1 MPLRRQKLP
10 DRQPQNTMKSVSF
23 FERSELTQV
32 LWSFR
37 QEFVMVGIFSLVANM
52 LMLTPT
58 MYMLQVYDR
67 VLASQSELT
76 LLAMSLI
83 TLFLFG
89 VLGFSEWMRS
99 RVLVRSGL
107 RLDAALGT
115 RVFNASFESY
125 LNQSS
130 TGPVRAFGDLLQIRQ
145 FFTGNGIFAFFDA
158 PWAPIYIAVLFFLHP
173 MLGWLSIFFAMVQLA
188 LAWFGHRHTVAPAE
202 AASRAGAESGSYLQ
216 SKLRNAEVLE
226 SMGMVDN
233 LRPHWQ
239 QQHEATLALQSAS
252 QSLTHRITAWSKFI
266 RYSQQSLALGAGALL
281 VIDGQLSPGGMI
293 ASNVL
298 MTRALSP
305 IDMLVG
311 TWRSFIGARSAFER
325 LEDLLQH
332 HPARDPALSRVAP
345 TGRLELRDLVASAPG
360 RASPILKGVSTAV
373 DPGTVTVVLGPSGSG
388 KSTLAR
394 CMVGIWPDVAG
405 EVLLDGL
412 PINGWDRTELG
423 PHLGYLPQDI
433 ELFDGSIAENIAR
446 FGKVDPEKVIAA
458 ARSAGLHDMILR
470 FPKGYDTPIGEAG
483 GLLSGGQRQ
492 RIGLARAIY
501 GDPVLVVLD
510 EPNANLDDVGEQALV
525 RTVQGLKDAGTTVF
539 LVTHRPG
546 ILAVADRMLLLR
558 DGVVQVDGPR
568 DAVLRAL
575 NAPQTTGTSAPPS
588 SASGNPGLAPQPA

>member
-1 MPLRRQKLP
+1 
-10 DRQPQNTMKSVSF
+10 MKSPSF

-52 LMLTPT
+52 LMLAPT

-67 VLASQSELT
+67 VLASRSELT
-76 LLAMSLI
+76 LLAMSII
-83 TLFLFG
+83 TLFLFA
-89 VLGFSEWMRS
+89 VLAFSEWMRS

-125 LNQSS
+125 LTQSS
-130 TGPVRAFGDLLQIRQ
+130 AGPARSFGDLIQIRQ

-202 AASRAGAESGSYLQ
+202 AASRASAESGAYLQ

-226 SMGMVDN
+226 SMGMVSN

-239 QQHEATLALQSAS
+239 QQHEATLELQSAS
-252 QSLTHRITAWSKFI
+252 QSLAHRIAAWSKFI

-311 TWRSFIGARSAFER
+311 TWRSFVGARSAFER
-325 LEDLLQH
+325 LEGLLKSY
-332 HPARDPALSRVAP
+332 PARDPALSRVAP
-345 TGRLELRDLVASAPG
+345 KGHLVLRDVVASAPG
-360 RASPILKGVSTAV
+360 RPLPILKGVTTAV
-373 DPGTVTVVLGPSGSG
+373 DAGTVTVVLGPSGSG

-394 CMVGIWPDVAG
+394 CLVGIWPDLSGDV
-405 EVLLDGL
+405 VLDGL
-412 PINGWDRTELG
+412 PMAGWDRTELG
-423 PHLGYLPQDI
+423 PYLGYLPQDI
-433 ELFDGSIAENIAR
+433 ELFEGTIAENIAR
-446 FGKVDPEKVIAA
+446 FGRVDPEKVIAA

-470 FPKGYDTPIGEAG
+470 FPNGYDTAIGEAG

-492 RIGLARAIY
+492 RIGLARAVY

-510 EPNANLDDVGEQALV
+510 EPNANLDDVGEQALIN
-525 RTVQGLKDAGTTVF
+525 TVQGLKAAGTTVF
-539 LVTHRPG
+539 LITHRPG
-546 ILAVADRMLLLR
+546 ILAVADRLMFLR
-558 DGVVQVDGPR
+558 DGVVQADGPR
-568 DAVLRAL
+568 DAVLHAL
-575 NAPQTTGTSAPPS
+575 QASQAATAPPPAPA
-588 SASGNPGLAPQPA
+588 ASQAPGLTPLPA